1 MYKEQLRR
9 LDLVI
14 GNFVMTLSVVIRT
27 TPTEV
32 EFVSDLLWSLGV
44 VAIEEHW
51 DPNGVVRLQTSLGD
65 DVEVVNQAMNSL
77 PVVLDWSTTTVNET
91 VANTWREFAQ
101 PTVIGRRIVI
111 APVWCAEQEVAEAV
125 ASLPDPNQ
133 AMVISIE
140 PASTVGMGDHP
151 TTMSSLL
158 MIEKYLKS
166 DDVLIDVGCGSGVLG
181 IGALRMGASRA
192 IGMDINPSCVPV
204 SQENARLN
212 QVSDRWSVT
221 TEPVAVIGFPAN
233 IVVANI
239 LAPALIELSGELK
252 RLTRPDGVLIIS
264 GVLAEHYEHV
274 AKALEPLHEFDR
286 IEHGGWAAVAF
297 RRI

>member
-1 MYKEQLRR
+1 
-9 LDLVI
+9 
-14 GNFVMTLSVVIRT
+14 MTLSVVIRT

-140 PASTVGMGDHP
+140 PASTFGMGDHP

-204 SQENARLN
+204 SQENARIN

-252 RLTRPDGVLIIS
+252 RLTRLDGVLIIS

>member
-1 MYKEQLRR
+1 
-9 LDLVI
+9 VI
-14 GNFVMTLSVVIRT
+14 SNFVMTLSVVIRT

-65 DVEVVNQAMNSL
+65 DLEVVKQAMNSL

-133 AMVISIE
+133 AMVIPIE
-140 PASTVGMGDHP
+140 PASTFGMGDHP

-166 DDVLIDVGCGSGVLG
+166 EDVLIDVGCGSGVLG
-181 IGALRMGASRA
+181 IGALRMGASQA

-212 QVSDRWSVT
+212 QVSDRWSVS

-239 LAPALIELSGELK
+239 LAPALIELSDELK
-252 RLTRPDGVLIIS
+252 RLTRPEGVLIIS

-297 RRI
+297 HKM

>member
-1 MYKEQLRR
+1 
-9 LDLVI
+9 VT

-65 DVEVVNQAMNSL
+65 DLEVVNQAMNSL
-77 PVVLDWSTTTVNET
+77 PVVLDWSTTTVNES

-101 PTVIGRRIVI
+101 PTVIGQRIVI
-111 APVWCAEQEVAEAV
+111 APVWCAEQQVAEAV
-125 ASLPDPNQ
+125 ASLSDPNQ
-133 AMVISIE
+133 AMVIPIE
-140 PASTVGMGDHP
+140 PASTFGMGDHP

-221 TEPVAVIGFPAN
+221 TEPVVVIGFPAN

-286 IEHGGWAAVAF
+286 IEHGGWVAVAF
-297 RRI
+297 RKI

>member
-1 MYKEQLRR
+1 
-9 LDLVI
+9 
-14 GNFVMTLSVVIRT
+14 MTLSVVIRT
-27 TPTEV
+27 TLTEV

-65 DVEVVNQAMNSL
+65 DLEVVKQAMNSL

-133 AMVISIE
+133 AMVIPIE
-140 PASTVGMGDHP
+140 PASTFGMGDHP

-166 DDVLIDVGCGSGVLG
+166 EDVLIDVGCGSGVLG

-221 TEPVAVIGFPAN
+221 TEPVVVIGFPAN

-297 RRI
+297 HKM

>member
-1 MYKEQLRR
+1 
-9 LDLVI
+9 
-14 GNFVMTLSVVIRT
+14 MTLSVVIRT

-65 DVEVVNQAMNSL
+65 DLEVVKQAMNSL

-140 PASTVGMGDHP
+140 PASTFGMGDHP

-221 TEPVAVIGFPAN
+221 TEPVAVIDFPAN

>member
-1 MYKEQLRR
+1 
-9 LDLVI
+9 
-14 GNFVMTLSVVIRT
+14 MTLSVVIRT

-32 EFVSDLLWSLGV
+32 EFVSDLVWSLGV

-65 DVEVVNQAMNSL
+65 DLEVVKQAMNSL

-133 AMVISIE
+133 AVVIPIE
-140 PASTVGMGDHP
+140 PASTFGMGDHP

>member
-1 MYKEQLRR
+1 
-9 LDLVI
+9 
-14 GNFVMTLSVVIRT
+14 MTLSVVIRT

-65 DVEVVNQAMNSL
+65 DLEVVKQAMNSL

-111 APVWCAEQEVAEAV
+111 APVWCAEQEVAEVV

-133 AMVISIE
+133 AVVIPIE
-140 PASTVGMGDHP
+140 PASTFGMGDHP

>member
-1 MYKEQLRR
+1 
-9 LDLVI
+9 
-14 GNFVMTLSVVIRT
+14 MTLSVVIRT

-65 DVEVVNQAMNSL
+65 DLEVVNQAMNSL

-101 PTVIGRRIVI
+101 PTVIGQRIVI
-111 APVWCAEQEVAEAV
+111 APVWCAEQQVAEAV

-133 AMVISIE
+133 AMVIPIE
-140 PASTVGMGDHP
+140 PASTFGMGDHP

-239 LAPALIELSGELK
+239 LAPALIELSDELK
-252 RLTRPDGVLIIS
+252 RLIRPEGVLIIS

-297 RRI
+297 RKI

>member
-1 MYKEQLRR
+1 
-9 LDLVI
+9 
-14 GNFVMTLSVVIRT
+14 MTLSVVIRT

-65 DVEVVNQAMNSL
+65 DLEVVDQAMNSL

-140 PASTVGMGDHP
+140 PASTFGMGDHP

-252 RLTRPDGVLIIS
+252 RLTRSDGVLIIS

>member
-1 MYKEQLRR
+1 
-9 LDLVI
+9 
-14 GNFVMTLSVVIRT
+14 MTLSVEIRT

-44 VAIEEHW
+44 VAIEEYW

-65 DVEVVNQAMNSL
+65 DLEVVDQAMNSL
-77 PVVLDWSTTTVNET
+77 PVVLDWSTKAVNET

-111 APVWCAEQEVAEAV
+111 APAWCAEQEVAEAV

-133 AMVISIE
+133 AVVIPIE
-140 PASTVGMGDHP
+140 PASTFGMGDHP

-181 IGALRMGASRA
+181 IGALRLGAA
-192 IGMDINPSCVPV
+192 QALGMDINPSCVAV

-233 IVVANI
+233 IVVVNI

-252 RLTRPDGVLIIS
+252 RLTRSDGVLIIS

-274 AKALEPLHEFDR
+274 AAALEPLREFDR
-286 IEHGGWAAVAF
+286 IEQGGWAAVAF

>member
-1 MYKEQLRR
+1 
-9 LDLVI
+9 
-14 GNFVMTLSVVIRT
+14 MTLSVVIRT
-27 TPTEV
+27 TPIEV

-51 DPNGVVRLQTSLGD
+51 DPNGVVRLQTSLGED
-65 DVEVVNQAMNSL
+65 IEVVTEAMNSL
-77 PVVLDWSTTTVNET
+77 PVVLDWSTTTVNEA

-101 PTVIGRRIVI
+101 PTIIGTRIVVAPLWCDDQQI
-111 APVWCAEQEVAEAV
+111 ADAV
-125 ASLPDPNQ
+125 ATLPDPTQ
-133 AMVISIE
+133 AIVIPIE
-140 PASTVGMGDHP
+140 PASTFGMGDHP
-151 TTMSSLL
+151 TTMCSLL
-158 MIEKYLKS
+158 MIEKYLKA

-181 IGALRMGASRA
+181 IGALRLGASRA

-212 QVSDRWSVT
+212 QVSNQWSVT

-274 AKALEPLHEFDR
+274 ALALEPLQEFDR
-286 IEHGGWAAVAF
+286 VEQGGWVAVAF
-297 RRI
+297 RNM

>member
-1 MYKEQLRR
+1 
-9 LDLVI
+9 
-14 GNFVMTLSVVIRT
+14 MTLSVVIRT

-65 DVEVVNQAMNSL
+65 DLEVVKQAMNSL

-101 PTVIGRRIVI
+101 PTVIGQRIVI

-133 AMVISIE
+133 AMVIPIE
-140 PASTVGMGDHP
+140 PASTFGMGDHP

-221 TEPVAVIGFPAN
+221 TEPVVVIGFPAN

-286 IEHGGWAAVAF
+286 IEHGGWVAVAF
-297 RRI
+297 RKI

>member
-1 MYKEQLRR
+1 
-9 LDLVI
+9 
-14 GNFVMTLSVVIRT
+14 MTLSVVIRT

-32 EFVSDLLWSLGV
+32 EFVSDLVWSLGV

-65 DVEVVNQAMNSL
+65 DLEVVKQAMNSL

-111 APVWCAEQEVAEAV
+111 APVWCAEQEVAEVV

-133 AMVISIE
+133 AVVIPIE
-140 PASTVGMGDHP
+140 PASTFGMGDHP

-181 IGALRMGASRA
+181 IGALRMGAFRA

-212 QVSDRWSVT
+212 QVSHQWSVT

-239 LAPALIELSGELK
+239 LAPALIELSDELK

>member
-1 MYKEQLRR
+1 
-9 LDLVI
+9 
-14 GNFVMTLSVVIRT
+14 MTLSVVIRT

-65 DVEVVNQAMNSL
+65 DLEVVNQAMNSL

-101 PTVIGRRIVI
+101 PTVIGQRIVI

-133 AMVISIE
+133 AMVIPIE
-140 PASTVGMGDHP
+140 PASTFGMGDHP

-158 MIEKYLKS
+158 MIEKFLKS

-221 TEPVAVIGFPAN
+221 TEPVVVIGFPAN

-297 RRI
+297 RKI

>member
-1 MYKEQLRR
+1 
-9 LDLVI
+9 
-14 GNFVMTLSVVIRT
+14 
-27 TPTEV
+27 
-32 EFVSDLLWSLGV
+32 
-44 VAIEEHW
+44 
-51 DPNGVVRLQTSLGD
+51 VVRLQTSLGD

-111 APVWCAEQEVAEAV
+111 APVWCAEEEVAEAV

-140 PASTVGMGDHP
+140 PASTFGMGDHP

-252 RLTRPDGVLIIS
+252 RLTRLDGVLIIS

>member
-1 MYKEQLRR
+1 
-9 LDLVI
+9 VI

-32 EFVSDLLWSLGV
+32 EFVSDLVWSLGV

-65 DVEVVNQAMNSL
+65 DLEVVKQAMNSL

-111 APVWCAEQEVAEAV
+111 APVWCAEQEVAEVV

-133 AMVISIE
+133 AVVIPIE
-140 PASTVGMGDHP
+140 PASTFGMGDHP

-212 QVSDRWSVT
+212 QVSHRWSVT

-239 LAPALIELSGELK
+239 LAPALIELSDELK

>member
-1 MYKEQLRR
+1 
-9 LDLVI
+9 
-14 GNFVMTLSVVIRT
+14 MTLSVVIRT

-65 DVEVVNQAMNSL
+65 DVEVVKQAMNSL

-101 PTVIGRRIVI
+101 PIVIGRRIVI

-133 AMVISIE
+133 AVVIPIE
-140 PASTVGMGDHP
+140 PASTFGMGDHP

-239 LAPALIELSGELK
+239 LAPALIELSDELK
-252 RLTRPDGVLIIS
+252 RLTSPDGVLIIS

>member
-1 MYKEQLRR
+1 
-9 LDLVI
+9 
-14 GNFVMTLSVVIRT
+14 MTLSVVIRT

-65 DVEVVNQAMNSL
+65 DLEVVDQAMNSL
-77 PVVLDWSTTTVNET
+77 PVVLDWSTKAVNET

-111 APVWCAEQEVAEAV
+111 APAWCAEQEVAEAV

-133 AMVISIE
+133 AVVIPIE
-140 PASTVGMGDHP
+140 PASTFGMGDHP

-181 IGALRMGASRA
+181 IGALRLGAA
-192 IGMDINPSCVPV
+192 QALGMDINPSCVAV

-221 TEPVAVIGFPAN
+221 TETVAVIGFPAN

-252 RLTRPDGVLIIS
+252 RLTRSDGVLIIS

-274 AKALEPLHEFDR
+274 AAALEPLREFDR

-297 RRI
+297 RKI

>member
-1 MYKEQLRR
+1 
-9 LDLVI
+9 
-14 GNFVMTLSVVIRT
+14 MTLSVVIRT
-27 TPTEV
+27 TPTEA

-51 DPNGVVRLQTSLGD
+51 DPDGVVRLQTSLGD
-65 DVEVVNQAMNSL
+65 DIEVVKQAMNSL

-101 PTVIGRRIVI
+101 PTIIGRRIVI

-133 AMVISIE
+133 AIVIPIE
-140 PASTVGMGDHP
+140 PASTFGMGDHP

-212 QVSDRWSVT
+212 QVSERWSVT

-239 LAPALIELSGELK
+239 LAPALIELSSELK

-274 AKALEPLHEFDR
+274 AAALEPLREFDR

-297 RRI
+297 HKM

>member
-1 MYKEQLRR
+1 
-9 LDLVI
+9 
-14 GNFVMTLSVVIRT
+14 MTLSVVIRT

-32 EFVSDLLWSLGV
+32 EFVSDLVWSLGV

-65 DVEVVNQAMNSL
+65 DLEVVKQAMNSL

-125 ASLPDPNQ
+125 KSLPDPNQ
-133 AMVISIE
+133 AVVIPIE
-140 PASTVGMGDHP
+140 PASTFGMGDHP

-239 LAPALIELSGELK
+239 LAPALIELSDELK

-274 AKALEPLHEFDR
+274 AKALKPLHEFDR

>member
-1 MYKEQLRR
+1 
-9 LDLVI
+9 VI

-32 EFVSDLLWSLGV
+32 EFVSDLVWSLGV
-44 VAIEEHW
+44 VAIEEDW

-65 DVEVVNQAMNSL
+65 DLEVVKQAMNSL

-111 APVWCAEQEVAEAV
+111 APVWCAEQEVAEVV

-133 AMVISIE
+133 AVVIPIE
-140 PASTVGMGDHP
+140 PASTFGMGDHP

-181 IGALRMGASRA
+181 IGALRMGAFRA

-212 QVSDRWSVT
+212 QVSHQWSVT

-239 LAPALIELSGELK
+239 LAPALIELSDELK

>member
-1 MYKEQLRR
+1 
-9 LDLVI
+9 
-14 GNFVMTLSVVIRT
+14 MTLSVVIRT

-65 DVEVVNQAMNSL
+65 DLEVVNQAMNSL
-77 PVVLDWSTTTVNET
+77 PVVLDWSTTTVNES

-133 AMVISIE
+133 AMVIPIE
-140 PASTVGMGDHP
+140 PASTFGMGDHP

-221 TEPVAVIGFPAN
+221 TEPVVVIGFPAN

-297 RRI
+297 RKI

>member
-1 MYKEQLRR
+1 
-9 LDLVI
+9 
-14 GNFVMTLSVVIRT
+14 MTLSVVIRT

-32 EFVSDLLWSLGV
+32 EFVSDLVWSLGV

-65 DVEVVNQAMNSL
+65 DLEVVKQAMNSL

-111 APVWCAEQEVAEAV
+111 APVWCAEEEVAEAV

-133 AMVISIE
+133 AVVIPIE
-140 PASTVGMGDHP
+140 PASTFGMGDHP

-239 LAPALIELSGELK
+239 LAPALIELSDELK

>member
-1 MYKEQLRR
+1 
-9 LDLVI
+9 
-14 GNFVMTLSVVIRT
+14 MTLSVVIRT

-65 DVEVVNQAMNSL
+65 DLEVVNQAMNSL

-101 PTVIGRRIVI
+101 PTVIGQRIVI
-111 APVWCAEQEVAEAV
+111 APVWCAEQQVAEAV

-133 AMVISIE
+133 AMVIPIE
-140 PASTVGMGDHP
+140 PASTFGMGDHP

-221 TEPVAVIGFPAN
+221 TEPVVVIGFPAN

-297 RRI
+297 HKM

>member
-1 MYKEQLRR
+1 
-9 LDLVI
+9 
-14 GNFVMTLSVVIRT
+14 MTLSVVIRT

-32 EFVSDLLWSLGV
+32 EFVSDLVWSLGV

-65 DVEVVNQAMNSL
+65 DLEVVNQAMNSL

-125 ASLPDPNQ
+125 ASLLDPNQ

-140 PASTVGMGDHP
+140 PASTFGMGDHP
-151 TTMSSLL
+151 TTMCSLL

-221 TEPVAVIGFPAN
+221 TEPVVVIGFPAN

-239 LAPALIELSGELK
+239 LAPALIELSDELK

-274 AKALEPLHEFDR
+274 AKALDPLHEFDR
-286 IEHGGWAAVAF
+286 IENGGWATVAF
-297 RRI
+297 RKI

>member
-1 MYKEQLRR
+1 
-9 LDLVI
+9 
-14 GNFVMTLSVVIRT
+14 MTLSVVIRT

-32 EFVSDLLWSLGV
+32 EFVSDLVWSLGV

-65 DVEVVNQAMNSL
+65 DLEVVNQAMNSL

-101 PTVIGRRIVI
+101 PTVIGQRIVI

-140 PASTVGMGDHP
+140 PASTFGMGDHP
-151 TTMSSLL
+151 TTMCSLL

-221 TEPVAVIGFPAN
+221 TEPVVVIGFPAN

-239 LAPALIELSGELK
+239 LAPALIELSDELK

-274 AKALEPLHEFDR
+274 AKALDPLHEFDR
-286 IEHGGWAAVAF
+286 IENGGWATVAF
-297 RRI
+297 RKI

>member
-1 MYKEQLRR
+1 
-9 LDLVI
+9 
-14 GNFVMTLSVVIRT
+14 MTLSVVIRT

-32 EFVSDLLWSLGV
+32 EFVSDLVWSLGV

-65 DVEVVNQAMNSL
+65 DLEVVKQAMNSL

-111 APVWCAEQEVAEAV
+111 APVWCAEQEVAEVV

-133 AMVISIE
+133 AVVIPIE
-140 PASTVGMGDHP
+140 PASTFGMGDHP

-212 QVSDRWSVT
+212 QVSHQWSVT

-239 LAPALIELSGELK
+239 LAPALIELSDELK